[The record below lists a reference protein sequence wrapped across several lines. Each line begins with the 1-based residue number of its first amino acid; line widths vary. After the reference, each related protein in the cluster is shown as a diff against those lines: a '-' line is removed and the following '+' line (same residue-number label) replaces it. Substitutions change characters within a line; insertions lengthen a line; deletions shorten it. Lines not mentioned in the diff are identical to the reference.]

1 MVMILAISA
10 VSAADINDTSDS
22 AIQAVDEAPIEEVAS
37 EDVDALA
44 VTDNTD
50 VLADVGDKNFTQLQA
65 EIDQSTTGM
74 VNLQSNYIRAEGESD
89 IVINKNFNIFGND
102 AYTIDA
108 KNLGGIF
115 KINSG
120 CSVLLN
126 NVILTNGN
134 GINGGAIY
142 NEGTVNIMSSTL
154 TANNASLGGA
164 IYNTGIATISG
175 STLTENTA
183 DKGGAVY
190 STGTLVV
197 DGTNF
202 NENVA
207 TYRGGAVYNEGN
219 FEATGSTFDGNDITF
234 RSANDDNG
242 GAAIYNNGGTTNLDN
257 VKVINNIKDIVY
269 RAGNAGDFINAAIVS
284 TSRLYIINSYIA
296 NNSGSWG
303 GGVYVTGN
311 ETFTVTNTV
320 FEGNVATFGAAI
332 YDEGTSIIVENCNFT
347 DNRCEGV
354 GSPGTANTQAAAI
367 LVMGS
372 TSSAIISNSRFNRN
386 IAKVGGAVS
395 ISRAGDVLIDDC
407 EFVEN
412 TGYSEG
418 GAIYNYAADGATVTV
433 KDSTF
438 VDNDAPFGSAIS
450 NDADLELSGNTITG
464 ASPAPIANYYGTIE
478 SELFVNIL
486 QGQTV
491 VTILPTNE
499 ITAYITD
506 DNGNAIIDKNLVL
519 LVGGDEVAIVYDKT
533 TGTHTAT
540 YTFTNPG
547 SYEVTAKDYD
557 AAHTTAATI
566 IFESPLSSLQAL
578 IDANTNGTLNLTYG
592 FSYLENHDSAIKD
605 TGVVISKDITLNG
618 NGVIIDG
625 ANVSRLFTVADGVTL
640 TLNNMIITNGAAE
653 KGAGVYVNS
662 GAKLMADS
670 VNFINNTAV
679 KRGGA
684 IYSEGNVLVGDC
696 LFDSNDI
703 TFRTANDDNG
713 GAAIYNLNGVLTVYR
728 SNITNNLKNITIR
741 SGNNGDL
748 LVGVVVTT
756 GDTFII
762 DSYFANNT
770 GSWGGAISSLGY
782 MNTNPYTLNVIDTTF
797 EGNNATFGGAIF
809 VESSNLKV
817 DNCTFENNKGVGV
830 GSTGTSNTHGGAI
843 VVFPTGASANISDST
858 FIGNSANAGGAV
870 SFAGVDGD
878 TTVDNCTFINNA
890 ANDGGAVY
898 LWTQGD
904 ATVTVENSEF
914 EGNTAGW
921 GSAIS
926 TEGTLKLSNNT
937 IAGDATAIGNWD
949 GSITSE
955 LIVTVLDAET
965 HTFIED
971 VNLYAVVTD
980 DNGNLIEDN
989 TLKFYIDELATS
1001 YGAVYNST
1009 SGRYERSVAITTPGT
1024 YTVTVTSD
1032 SNNLTIT
1039 TGTIVVIKK
1048 GSFTDLQYQ
1057 LDNLEGNTFEL
1068 PYDFTYN
1075 ETVDSALVNGIV
1087 LDQGISID
1095 GKGYTISGNNQA
1107 RVFNVTSNMIMLSN
1121 MTIRDGKADKGA
1133 GLYINKGEM
1142 FMAENVNFINNT
1154 ATYRG
1159 GAIYTEGLVGIDGCV
1174 IDSNDITY
1182 RASNDDN
1189 GGAAIYNN
1197 GGIVYINNTA
1207 VTNNLKDI
1215 VIRDGNDGH
1224 LINAV
1229 IFNFGG
1235 AVIINNSYVANNTG
1249 SWGAGIYQNNGSV
1262 LEAYNTVF
1270 EGNNA
1275 TFGSAIYNE
1284 GGMLTVDNC
1293 TFNDNAAVGIGSSGT
1308 AETQGAAILVMSE
1321 GSSATITNSKF
1332 NRNTAKLGGAVSLA
1346 GVGEDSIID
1355 NCTFTDNVADISGG
1369 AVYLWSDTAD
1379 LEIADSTFTG
1389 NSAVDGGAVYYSSHS
1404 DLTVTGSNFT
1414 NNTANYGGAIENEG
1428 YGDLA
1433 VDNSK
1438 FVENEAAVSGGAIIS
1453 SGNASVTNS
1462 VFNDNEAAVANTNAI
1477 YLWNYNTLALSNN
1490 VITGSTDAQILA
1502 KGGTTIITPLK
1513 VRILDNGTY
1522 NIHMSPYTLNATV
1535 TDMDGNLIVDNAF
1548 RFVVGDTIVE
1558 GIEINATTG
1567 VYSAVFTPSETG
1579 TFVVSA
1585 NLEDASEIETA
1596 TLNIFRTLTDLAN
1609 LVEAANSGDTIV
1621 LDGDY
1626 TYNPEFDS
1634 AIVDGIV
1641 INKVLTIDGN
1651 GSTISGNGQARI
1663 FNVTSDKFTLNN
1675 ATLRDAKAEKGA
1687 AVYVGATGN
1696 LFAGTVNF
1704 INNTATYRGGA
1715 IYSEGLVDVN
1725 NCVFD
1730 SNDITFRTANA
1741 DNGGAAIYNLKGTLV
1756 INNTNITNNLK
1767 DIVIRDGNNGDLLDG
1782 VVVTSGETYIKD
1794 SYFANNTGS
1803 YGGAISSL
1811 GYMNTEPY
1819 SLTVVNTKFEG
1830 NNATFGGAIFVE
1842 SSKLNVENCTFENNK
1857 GVGVGS
1863 SGTSNT
1869 QGGAIVV
1876 HPSGSSATI
1885 TDSTFIA
1892 NSANLGGAVSLPGV
1906 DAASIIDNCTFINN
1920 TASSDGGAVYFWT
1933 NAATV
1938 TVSDSDFI
1946 GNTAPYGGAVE
1957 NEGYGDLVVDGCT
1970 FVENTASLKGGA
1982 IISSGSAS
1990 VTNSVFN
1997 DNEAQADTNA
2007 IYLWY
2012 PNTTLALLNN
2022 TITGDAVQIYVK
2034 AGIDVLAALNATFLC
2049 NQTVPAELGDT
2060 FTLNAT
2066 LTDEKGN
2073 SIYDADFRFSVNGE
2087 TIDEITFD
2095 ETTGL
2100 YTVDYTIKTAGPK
2113 VISTNYNLAG
2123 LVKYIG
2129 ILDIPKANVTEFTVE
2144 VRFDSIPVGENVTIY
2159 VTLLGVNG
2167 EGLNET
2173 FNVIVNNTEYPVT
2186 VANGT
2191 GSFNVSGLASGH
2203 YSALGIFPGNDNYN
2217 GAYATEIFTVLY
2229 PDPILNVTSEDIT
2242 YGEDAVINITLTEA
2256 DGTPLDGRVG
2266 ITVGGIFSLDVTI
2279 AGFASITVPNLPAN
2293 ETGWAIGVFYHG
2305 DEDHLNVW
2313 NDTETVKVAK
2323 ATPTVDITGP
2333 SDINI
2338 GENADFKATIDAKAD
2353 VYALNIWVD
2362 GVEYIVMGPGEWD
2375 SNVAEFMITSDWL
2388 PEARDYNI
2396 TVQFIGNENYTA
2408 SENVSQILTV
2418 NKIDVGNVIQISG
2431 STVTY
2436 GENATVTVELPMDA
2450 EGNVT
2455 VIIPDV
2461 GTFNA
2466 TVEGGLAVVEIPGL
2480 GAGLYELFAVEYSGD
2495 NRYASHTGMATV
2507 EVKQAKSSVEI
2518 KPIAEVTYGNNV
2530 TIRYTVLNAT
2540 TIKINV
2546 AYGGLVP
2553 VCYVTFD
2560 ANVSK
2565 YDGSLVLSNLAA
2577 GEYFVVVEND
2587 GNDNYT
2593 FSAAPAEFTVN
2604 KAEPTMQTEIR
2615 PNIKAGDANVVVQV
2629 VLPENATGKVM
2640 LLIDGEPTNQ
2650 MGYDLINGTVN
2661 ITVPADFVNAGKRS
2675 YYVIY
2680 DGDDNYTSA
2689 YDLKSFEVSK
2699 ADPMVIIAVIPDIN
2713 NKEPDAV
2720 SIFVGNITG
2729 GLTVAR
2735 ATGQILIEG
2744 YGLARLEDLEN
2755 GIYNLELIDIVPGDY
2770 EIKVTYLGDD
2780 NFNNAT
2786 NSTKFTVPKRAATVE
2801 LTNVTANILG
2811 GQNAT
2816 FTVNMNPDSANGNVT
2831 IYINGT
2837 EYATVVLD
2845 DEYANATVSIPGLGK
2860 GTHTI
2865 GVKYNGNDH
2874 YNASEVVNTTV
2885 TVEKAGSKVTIDPI
2899 DNVTFGHTVEISY
2912 TVENETTVTY
2922 SVVNESGVEQTYQIK
2937 DGKLVLSG
2945 LSVGN
2950 YTVTITNA
2958 ENNMFTGDS
2967 ATAKFTVSEN
2977 PTFDF
2982 NVNFPENST
2991 DTVFSISVPEDAGG
3005 YLLVDIDGQHYYAPV
3020 ENGTASISIPGLAP
3034 GNYTATVSYTGDGK
3048 YDNATITKEVTVP
3061 SNLPEDALTIPEN
3074 GDTETPTTYS
3084 ISLPADATGFLI
3096 VDVDGTKYVAALE
3109 NGSASVTVPALSE
3122 GQHNVTVTYTGDDKY
3137 SSASKSTT
3145 LNVKKPVYKITNNK
3159 NVKAVYSAKAYYK
3172 VLVTK
3177 DGKAVGA
3184 GEKVTIKYNGKTYT
3198 VKTDSKGYATLKLNT
3213 KVKVKKYTITAEYKG
3228 VKVTNKVTIKHVIK
3242 AKNKKVKKSKKVT
3255 KVKITLKKV
3264 NGKVLKAKKLKVK
3277 FKGKKYTVKTNK
3289 KGVATWKVKK
3299 SMLKKLKV
3307 GKKYKYKVTYGK
3319 DVVTKKLTIKK

>member
-1 MVMILAISA
+1 MKNSKLLILLLVMVMILAISA
-10 VSAADINDTSDS
+10 VSAADTNDTSDS
-22 AIQAVDEAPIEEVAS
+22 VAQAVDEAPVEEVAS
-37 EDVDALA
+37 SDVDALA
-44 VTDNTD
+44 ATDNTD

-74 VNLQSNYIRAEGESD
+74 INLQSNYIRAEGESD

-154 TANNASLGGA
+154 TDNKATLGGA
-164 IYNTGIATISG
+164 VYNTGITAISG
-175 STLTENTA
+175 STLTGNTA

-197 DGTNF
+197 DGTDF

-219 FEATGSTFDGNDITF
+219 FEATDSTFDGNDIIF

-506 DNGNAIIDKNLVL
+506 DNGNAIIDRNLVL
-519 LVGGDEVAIVYDKT
+519 LVDGNEVAGVYNKT

-830 GSTGTSNTHGGAI
+830 GSTGTSNTQGGAI
-843 VVFPTGASANISDST
+843 VVFPTGASADISDST
-858 FIGNSANAGGAV
+858 FIGNSANMGGAV

-926 TEGTLKLSNNT
+926 TDGTLKLSNNT
-937 IAGDATAIGNWD
+937 ISGDATAIGNWA

-965 HTFIED
+965 HTFVED

-980 DNGNLIEDN
+980 DNGNLIVDH

-1057 LDNLEGNTFEL
+1057 LDNLGGDTFEL

-1075 ETVDSALVNGIV
+1075 ETVDSALVNGIKIGS
-1087 LDQGISID
+1087 GITID

-1107 RVFNVTSNMIMLSN
+1107 RVFNITSNLITLSN

-1133 GLYINKGEM
+1133 GLYINKGEI
-1142 FMAENVNFINNT
+1142 FIALNVTFTNNT

-1159 GAIYTEGLVGIDGCV
+1159 GAIYTEGLVDIDGCV

-1182 RASNDDN
+1182 RAKNDDN

-1224 LINAV
+1224 LINAAIV
-1229 IFNFGG
+1229 NLDGG
-1235 AVIINNSYVANNTG
+1235 VIINNSYVANNTG
-1249 SWGAGIYQNNGSV
+1249 SWGAGIYQNGRSV

-1275 TFGSAIYNE
+1275 TFGSAIYDE
-1284 GGMLTVDNC
+1284 GGMITVDNC
-1293 TFNDNAAVGIGSSGT
+1293 TFTDNAAVGIGSSGT
-1308 AETQGAAILVMSE
+1308 ENTQGAAILVMRDDT
-1321 GSSATITNSKF
+1321 SAKITNSKF
-1332 NRNTAKLGGAVSLA
+1332 NRNSAKV
-1346 GVGEDSIID
+1346 
-1355 NCTFTDNVADISGG
+1355 
-1369 AVYLWSDTAD
+1369 
-1379 LEIADSTFTG
+1379 
-1389 NSAVDGGAVYYSSHS
+1389 
-1404 DLTVTGSNFT
+1404 
-1414 NNTANYGGAIENEG
+1414 
-1428 YGDLA
+1428 
-1433 VDNSK
+1433 
-1438 FVENEAAVSGGAIIS
+1438 
-1453 SGNASVTNS
+1453 
-1462 VFNDNEAAVANTNAI
+1462 
-1477 YLWNYNTLALSNN
+1477 
-1490 VITGSTDAQILA
+1490 
-1502 KGGTTIITPLK
+1502 
-1513 VRILDNGTY
+1513 
-1522 NIHMSPYTLNATV
+1522 
-1535 TDMDGNLIVDNAF
+1535 
-1548 RFVVGDTIVE
+1548 
-1558 GIEINATTG
+1558 
-1567 VYSAVFTPSETG
+1567 
-1579 TFVVSA
+1579 
-1585 NLEDASEIETA
+1585 
-1596 TLNIFRTLTDLAN
+1596 
-1609 LVEAANSGDTIV
+1609 
-1621 LDGDY
+1621 
-1626 TYNPEFDS
+1626 
-1634 AIVDGIV
+1634 
-1641 INKVLTIDGN
+1641 
-1651 GSTISGNGQARI
+1651 
-1663 FNVTSDKFTLNN
+1663 
-1675 ATLRDAKAEKGA
+1675 
-1687 AVYVGATGN
+1687 
-1696 LFAGTVNF
+1696 
-1704 INNTATYRGGA
+1704 
-1715 IYSEGLVDVN
+1715 
-1725 NCVFD
+1725 
-1730 SNDITFRTANA
+1730 
-1741 DNGGAAIYNLKGTLV
+1741 
-1756 INNTNITNNLK
+1756 
-1767 DIVIRDGNNGDLLDG
+1767 
-1782 VVVTSGETYIKD
+1782 
-1794 SYFANNTGS
+1794 
-1803 YGGAISSL
+1803 GGAISL
-1811 GYMNTEPY
+1811 R
-1819 SLTVVNTKFEG
+1819 
-1830 NNATFGGAIFVE
+1830 I
-1842 SSKLNVENCTFENNK
+1842 
-1857 GVGVGS
+1857 
-1863 SGTSNT
+1863 
-1869 QGGAIVV
+1869 
-1876 HPSGSSATI
+1876 H
-1885 TDSTFIA
+1885 
-1892 NSANLGGAVSLPGV
+1892 
-1906 DAASIIDNCTFINN
+1906 
-1920 TASSDGGAVYFWT
+1920 
-1933 NAATV
+1933 
-1938 TVSDSDFI
+1938 
-1946 GNTAPYGGAVE
+1946 
-1957 NEGYGDLVVDGCT
+1957 
-1970 FVENTASLKGGA
+1970 
-1982 IISSGSAS
+1982 
-1990 VTNSVFN
+1990 
-1997 DNEAQADTNA
+1997 
-2007 IYLWY
+2007 
-2012 PNTTLALLNN
+2012 
-2022 TITGDAVQIYVK
+2022 
-2034 AGIDVLAALNATFLC
+2034 
-2049 NQTVPAELGDT
+2049 
-2060 FTLNAT
+2060 
-2066 LTDEKGN
+2066 
-2073 SIYDADFRFSVNGE
+2073 
-2087 TIDEITFD
+2087 
-2095 ETTGL
+2095 
-2100 YTVDYTIKTAGPK
+2100 
-2113 VISTNYNLAG
+2113 
-2123 LVKYIG
+2123 
-2129 ILDIPKANVTEFTVE
+2129 
-2144 VRFDSIPVGENVTIY
+2144 
-2159 VTLLGVNG
+2159 
-2167 EGLNET
+2167 
-2173 FNVIVNNTEYPVT
+2173 
-2186 VANGT
+2186 
-2191 GSFNVSGLASGH
+2191 
-2203 YSALGIFPGNDNYN
+2203 
-2217 GAYATEIFTVLY
+2217 
-2229 PDPILNVTSEDIT
+2229 
-2242 YGEDAVINITLTEA
+2242 
-2256 DGTPLDGRVG
+2256 
-2266 ITVGGIFSLDVTI
+2266 
-2279 AGFASITVPNLPAN
+2279 
-2293 ETGWAIGVFYHG
+2293 
-2305 DEDHLNVW
+2305 
-2313 NDTETVKVAK
+2313 
-2323 ATPTVDITGP
+2323 
-2333 SDINI
+2333 
-2338 GENADFKATIDAKAD
+2338 
-2353 VYALNIWVD
+2353 
-2362 GVEYIVMGPGEWD
+2362 
-2375 SNVAEFMITSDWL
+2375 
-2388 PEARDYNI
+2388 
-2396 TVQFIGNENYTA
+2396 
-2408 SENVSQILTV
+2408 
-2418 NKIDVGNVIQISG
+2418 
-2431 STVTY
+2431 
-2436 GENATVTVELPMDA
+2436 
-2450 EGNVT
+2450 
-2455 VIIPDV
+2455 
-2461 GTFNA
+2461 
-2466 TVEGGLAVVEIPGL
+2466 
-2480 GAGLYELFAVEYSGD
+2480 
-2495 NRYASHTGMATV
+2495 
-2507 EVKQAKSSVEI
+2507 
-2518 KPIAEVTYGNNV
+2518 
-2530 TIRYTVLNAT
+2530 
-2540 TIKINV
+2540 
-2546 AYGGLVP
+2546 
-2553 VCYVTFD
+2553 
-2560 ANVSK
+2560 
-2565 YDGSLVLSNLAA
+2565 
-2577 GEYFVVVEND
+2577 
-2587 GNDNYT
+2587 
-2593 FSAAPAEFTVN
+2593 
-2604 KAEPTMQTEIR
+2604 
-2615 PNIKAGDANVVVQV
+2615 
-2629 VLPENATGKVM
+2629 
-2640 LLIDGEPTNQ
+2640 
-2650 MGYDLINGTVN
+2650 
-2661 ITVPADFVNAGKRS
+2661 
-2675 YYVIY
+2675 
-2680 DGDDNYTSA
+2680 
-2689 YDLKSFEVSK
+2689 
-2699 ADPMVIIAVIPDIN
+2699 
-2713 NKEPDAV
+2713 
-2720 SIFVGNITG
+2720 
-2729 GLTVAR
+2729 
-2735 ATGQILIEG
+2735 
-2744 YGLARLEDLEN
+2744 
-2755 GIYNLELIDIVPGDY
+2755 
-2770 EIKVTYLGDD
+2770 
-2780 NFNNAT
+2780 
-2786 NSTKFTVPKRAATVE
+2786 
-2801 LTNVTANILG
+2801 
-2811 GQNAT
+2811 
-2816 FTVNMNPDSANGNVT
+2816 
-2831 IYINGT
+2831 
-2837 EYATVVLD
+2837 
-2845 DEYANATVSIPGLGK
+2845 
-2860 GTHTI
+2860 
-2865 GVKYNGNDH
+2865 
-2874 YNASEVVNTTV
+2874 
-2885 TVEKAGSKVTIDPI
+2885 
-2899 DNVTFGHTVEISY
+2899 
-2912 TVENETTVTY
+2912 
-2922 SVVNESGVEQTYQIK
+2922 
-2937 DGKLVLSG
+2937 
-2945 LSVGN
+2945 
-2950 YTVTITNA
+2950 
-2958 ENNMFTGDS
+2958 
-2967 ATAKFTVSEN
+2967 
-2977 PTFDF
+2977 
-2982 NVNFPENST
+2982 
-2991 DTVFSISVPEDAGG
+2991 
-3005 YLLVDIDGQHYYAPV
+3005 
-3020 ENGTASISIPGLAP
+3020 
-3034 GNYTATVSYTGDGK
+3034 
-3048 YDNATITKEVTVP
+3048 
-3061 SNLPEDALTIPEN
+3061 
-3074 GDTETPTTYS
+3074 
-3084 ISLPADATGFLI
+3084 
-3096 VDVDGTKYVAALE
+3096 
-3109 NGSASVTVPALSE
+3109 
-3122 GQHNVTVTYTGDDKY
+3122 
-3137 SSASKSTT
+3137 
-3145 LNVKKPVYKITNNK
+3145 
-3159 NVKAVYSAKAYYK
+3159 
-3172 VLVTK
+3172 
-3177 DGKAVGA
+3177 
-3184 GEKVTIKYNGKTYT
+3184 
-3198 VKTDSKGYATLKLNT
+3198 
-3213 KVKVKKYTITAEYKG
+3213 
-3228 VKVTNKVTIKHVIK
+3228 
-3242 AKNKKVKKSKKVT
+3242 
-3255 KVKITLKKV
+3255 
-3264 NGKVLKAKKLKVK
+3264 
-3277 FKGKKYTVKTNK
+3277 
-3289 KGVATWKVKK
+3289 
-3299 SMLKKLKV
+3299 
-3307 GKKYKYKVTYGK
+3307 
-3319 DVVTKKLTIKK
+3319 

>member
-1 MVMILAISA
+1 MKNSKLLILLLAMVMILAISA
-10 VSAADINDTSDS
+10 VSAADTNDTSDS
-22 AIQAVDEAPIEEVAS
+22 VAQAVDEAPVEEVSS
-37 EDVDALA
+37 EDVDAVA
-44 VTDNTD
+44 ATDNTD

-74 VNLQSNYIRAEGESD
+74 INLQSNYIRAEGESD

-154 TANNASLGGA
+154 TDNKATLGGA
-164 IYNTGIATISG
+164 VYNTGITAISG
-175 STLTENTA
+175 STLTGNTA

-197 DGTNF
+197 DGTDF

-219 FEATGSTFDGNDITF
+219 FEATDSTFDGNDITF

-464 ASPAPIANYYGTIE
+464 TSPAPIANYYGTIE

-506 DNGNAIIDKNLVL
+506 DNGNAIIDRNLVL
-519 LVGGDEVAIVYDKT
+519 LVDGNEVAGVYNKT

-557 AAHTTAATI
+557 AAHTTAATL

-830 GSTGTSNTHGGAI
+830 GSTGTSNTQGGAI
-843 VVFPTGASANISDST
+843 VVFPTSASADISDST
-858 FIGNSANAGGAV
+858 FIGNSANMGGAV

-926 TEGTLKLSNNT
+926 TDGTLKLSNNT
-937 IAGDATAIGNWD
+937 ISGDATAIGNWA

-965 HTFIED
+965 HTFVED

-980 DNGNLIEDN
+980 DNGNLIVDH

-1001 YGAVYNST
+1001 YGTVYNST

-1057 LDNLEGNTFEL
+1057 LDNLEGDTFEL

-1075 ETVDSALVNGIV
+1075 ETVDSALVNGIKIGP
-1087 LDQGISID
+1087 GITID

-1107 RVFNVTSNMIMLSN
+1107 RVFNITSNLITLSN

-1133 GLYINKGEM
+1133 GLYINKGEI
-1142 FMAENVNFINNT
+1142 FIALNVTFTNNT

-1159 GAIYTEGLVGIDGCV
+1159 GAIYTEGLVDIDGCV

-1182 RASNDDN
+1182 RAKNDDN

-1224 LINAV
+1224 LINAAIV
-1229 IFNFGG
+1229 NLDGG
-1235 AVIINNSYVANNTG
+1235 VIINNSYVANNTG
-1249 SWGAGIYQNNGSV
+1249 SWGAGIYQNGRSV

-1275 TFGSAIYNE
+1275 TFGSAIYDE
-1284 GGMLTVDNC
+1284 GGMITVNNC

-1308 AETQGAAILVMSE
+1308 ENTQGAAILVMRDDT
-1321 GSSATITNSKF
+1321 SAKITNSKF
-1332 NRNTAKLGGAVSLA
+1332 NRNSAKVGGAISLA
-1346 GVGEDSIID
+1346 GVAEDSIID
-1355 NCTFTDNVADISGG
+1355 NCTFIGNVAEIDGG
-1369 AVYLWSDTAD
+1369 AVYLWSDDAK
-1379 LEIADSTFTG
+1379 
-1389 NSAVDGGAVYYSSHS
+1389 V
-1404 DLTVTGSNFT
+1404 TVTDSEFID
-1414 NNTANYGGAIENEG
+1414 NTAIYGGAIENEG
-1428 YGDLA
+1428 VGDLV
-1433 VDNSK
+1433 VDGCA
-1438 FVENEAAVSGGAIIS
+1438 FVENTASLRGGAIIS
-1453 SGNASVTNS
+1453 SGNTSVSNS
-1462 VFNDNEAAVANTNAI
+1462 VFENNEALGNTNAI
-1477 YLWNYNTLALSNN
+1477 YLYNDNTTLALSNN
-1490 VITGSTDAQILA
+1490 TITGSNEAQIYVRDGIEV
-1502 KGGTTIITPLK
+1502 KTPLK
-1513 VRILDNGTY
+1513 VRILENGTY
-1522 NIHMSPYTLNATV
+1522 NIHMGPYTLNATV
-1535 TDMDGNLIVDNAF
+1535 TDMDDNLIVDLAF
-1548 RFVVGDTIVE
+1548 RFIVGDAVVE
-1558 GIEINATTG
+1558 DINIDEATG
-1567 VYSAVFTPSETG
+1567 VYTAVFTPTETG
-1579 TFVVSA
+1579 TFIVST
-1585 NLEDASEIETA
+1585 NLGDASEVETA
-1596 TLNIFRTLTDLAN
+1596 TLTVFRTLTDLAK
-1609 LVEAANSGDTIV
+1609 LVEDAADQSTIV

-1626 TYNPEFDS
+1626 TFNPEFD
-1634 AIVDGIV
+1634 AALVNGIV
-1641 INKVLTIDGN
+1641 IDKNIIIDGN
-1651 GSTISGNGQARI
+1651 GSTISGANLARL
-1663 FNVTSDKFTLNN
+1663 FNVTAVNTLVLGNV
-1675 ATLRDAKAEKGA
+1675 TVRDAKADKGA
-1687 AVYVGATGN
+1687 GVYVNEGAGLLTAN
-1696 LFAGTVNF
+1696 VNF
-1704 INNTATYRGGA
+1704 INNTAVYRGGA
-1715 IYSEGLVDVN
+1715 IYSEGSVVVTKS
-1725 NCVFD
+1725 VFD
-1730 SNDITFRTANA
+1730 SNDITYRAKND
-1741 DNGGAAIYNLKGTLV
+1741 DNGGAAIYNLKGTLA
-1756 INNTNITNNLK
+1756 IYTSNITNNLK
-1767 DIVIRDGNNGDLLDG
+1767 NITIRSGNDGDLLVG
-1782 VVVTSGETYIKD
+1782 VVVTSGQTDIYD

-1803 YGGAISSL
+1803 WGGAISSL
-1811 GYMNTEPY
+1811 GYMNTNEY
-1819 SLTVVNTKFEG
+1819 VLTVKNTKFEG
-1830 NNATFGGAIFVE
+1830 NNATFGGAIFIE
-1842 SSKLNVENCTFENNK
+1842 SSNLKVDNCTFENNK

-1863 SGTSNT
+1863 PGSENT
-1869 QGGAIVV
+1869 HGGAIVV
-1876 HPSGSSATI
+1876 FPSDASADI
-1885 TDSTFIA
+1885 SDSTFIG
-1892 NSANLGGAVSLPGV
+1892 NSAIVGGAVSLPGV
-1906 DAASIIDNCTFINN
+1906 DSDSIIENCTFKDNAANDGGALYFWTNGADILVSDSEFINN
-1920 TASSDGGAVYFWT
+1920 TAQ
-1933 NAATV
+1933 
-1938 TVSDSDFI
+1938 
-1946 GNTAPYGGAVE
+1946 YGGAIE
-1957 NEGYGDLVVDGCT
+1957 NEGIGDLAVDNCIFT
-1970 FVENTASLKGGA
+1970 ENTASLAGGA
-1982 IISSGSAS
+1982 IISSGSTS
-1990 VTNSVFN
+1990 VSDSVFT
-1997 DNEAQADTNA
+1997 DNEAPANTNA

-2012 PNTTLALLNN
+2012 PDTTLALSNN
-2022 TITGDAVQIYVK
+2022 TITGDDKVQIFVNE
-2034 AGIDVLAALNATFLC
+2034 GIDIVNPLNATFLG
-2049 NQTVPAELGDT
+2049 NKTVDAELGT
-2060 FTLNAT
+2060 ISILNAT
-2066 LTDEKGN
+2066 LTDDNGN
-2073 SIYDADFRFSVNGE
+2073 FIYDADFKFSVDGE
-2087 TIDEITFD
+2087 AIDEILFD
-2095 ETTGL
+2095 YETGL
-2100 YTVDYTIKTAGPK
+2100 YTTEYSIETAGPK
-2113 VISTNYNLAG
+2113 VVSTNSDLAG
-2123 LVKYIG
+2123 LVKYTG
-2129 ILDIPKANVTEFTVE
+2129 ILNVPKANVTEFIVG
-2144 VRFDSIPVGENVTIY
+2144 VVPNILFGENVTIN
-2159 VTLLGVNG
+2159 VFLLGVNG

-2173 FNVIVNNTEYPVT
+2173 FNVIVNNSEYSVT
-2186 VANGT
+2186 VTNGT
-2191 GSFNVSGLASGH
+2191 GSFIVSGLAPGH
-2203 YSALGIFPGNDNYN
+2203 YSALGIFPGNNNYN
-2217 GAYATEIFTVLY
+2217 GAYATGLFTVLY
-2229 PDPILNVTSEDIT
+2229 PCPILNVTAEDIT
-2242 YGEDAVINITLTEA
+2242 YGEEAIINITLTEA
-2256 DGTPLDGRVG
+2256 DGTPLDGRIG
-2266 ITVGGIFSLDVTI
+2266 ISVGGIFSMDITI
-2279 AGFASITVPNLPAN
+2279 IGFVSIPVPNLPAN
-2293 ETGWAIGVFYHG
+2293 ESGWAITVYYLP
-2305 DEDHLNVW
+2305 DEEHINTM

-2323 ATPTVDITGP
+2323 I
-2333 SDINI
+2333 
-2338 GENADFKATIDAKAD
+2338 
-2353 VYALNIWVD
+2353 
-2362 GVEYIVMGPGEWD
+2362 
-2375 SNVAEFMITSDWL
+2375 
-2388 PEARDYNI
+2388 
-2396 TVQFIGNENYTA
+2396 
-2408 SENVSQILTV
+2408 
-2418 NKIDVGNVIQISG
+2418 
-2431 STVTY
+2431 
-2436 GENATVTVELPMDA
+2436 
-2450 EGNVT
+2450 
-2455 VIIPDV
+2455 
-2461 GTFNA
+2461 
-2466 TVEGGLAVVEIPGL
+2466 
-2480 GAGLYELFAVEYSGD
+2480 
-2495 NRYASHTGMATV
+2495 
-2507 EVKQAKSSVEI
+2507 
-2518 KPIAEVTYGNNV
+2518 
-2530 TIRYTVLNAT
+2530 
-2540 TIKINV
+2540 
-2546 AYGGLVP
+2546 
-2553 VCYVTFD
+2553 
-2560 ANVSK
+2560 
-2565 YDGSLVLSNLAA
+2565 
-2577 GEYFVVVEND
+2577 
-2587 GNDNYT
+2587 
-2593 FSAAPAEFTVN
+2593 
-2604 KAEPTMQTEIR
+2604 
-2615 PNIKAGDANVVVQV
+2615 
-2629 VLPENATGKVM
+2629 
-2640 LLIDGEPTNQ
+2640 
-2650 MGYDLINGTVN
+2650 
-2661 ITVPADFVNAGKRS
+2661 
-2675 YYVIY
+2675 
-2680 DGDDNYTSA
+2680 
-2689 YDLKSFEVSK
+2689 
-2699 ADPMVIIAVIPDIN
+2699 DPMVVIAVIPDVDT
-2713 NKEPDAV
+2713 KEPAAV
-2720 SIFVGNITG
+2720 SIFVGNVTG
-2729 GLTVAR
+2729 GQTVAT
-2735 ATGQILIEG
+2735 ATGQIKIEG
-2744 YGLARLEDLEN
+2744 YGVERLENLTD
-2755 GIYNLELIDIVPGDY
+2755 GIYTLDLIDIVPGDY
-2770 EIKVTYLGDD
+2770 EITVTYLGDD
-2780 NFNNAT
+2780 NFNNAG

-2801 LTNVTANILG
+2801 ITDVTENILVG
-2811 GQNAT
+2811 ENAT
-2816 FTVNMNPDSANGNVT
+2816 FTVNMDPDSANGNVT

-2837 EYATVVLD
+2837 ESGTIVLD
-2845 DEYANATVSIPGLGK
+2845 DEYANASVSISDLGV
-2860 GTHTI
+2860 GTYTI

-2874 YNASEVVNTTV
+2874 YNASDVANTTI
-2885 TVEKAGSKVTIDPI
+2885 TVAKLSSKVTIKPIAEVTYGNNVTIEYTVLNATNIKINVAYGGLQPVYNDTFDANVSEYSGSFVLSNLAAGEYFVLVYNEGNDNYTFSVDSVYLTVNKAEPTMQTEITSDIKAGDECVVVQVVLPEDATGNVMLLIDGEPVNQMDYNLINGTVNITVPADFVTAGRHSYYVSYDGDDNYTSAYDFKSFEVSKVTPTVTIVLDGEVGVAGGALVNISVASDATGKLLI
-2899 DNVTFGHTVEISY
+2899 DNNGALSIVELTNGNYTLEIYDLVAGEYYINVTYIGDDKYSETNASKVFTVPKSDVEMKYETVTPEVKYGENAIVKVDIAPDFATGNVTIFVDGKEYGTFDLDEDYANATIIISGLAMGSH
-2912 TVENETTVTY
+2912 NITVTY
-2922 SVVNESGVEQTYQIK
+2922 NGDENYNAKTGTTVNAITVTKGQPTIDIMLYHDVIEVGSEITVAYGIFGEVNGGNISICIDGVECYNKPIADTVDYI
-2937 DGKLVLSG
+2937 DIVSDLLTP
-2945 LSVGN
+2945 GN
-2950 YTVTITNA
+2950 H
-2958 ENNMFTGDS
+2958 
-2967 ATAKFTVSEN
+2967 TVSAQYLGDDLNN
-2977 PTFDF
+2977 PSNIDEV
-2982 NVNFPENST
+2982 NVTVLNMSEITINIDTPENST
-2991 DTVFSISVPEDAGG
+2991 DLVFNVTLPSNATG
-3005 YLLVDIDGQHYYAPV
+3005 YLLVDIAGQHYYGTV
-3020 ENGTASISIPGLAP
+3020 KNGTAVVSVPGLAP
-3034 GNYTATVSYTGDGK
+3034 GNYTATVTYSGDDQ
-3048 YDNATITKEVTVP
+3048 YENVTVIKNVAVP
-3061 SNLPEDALTIPEN
+3061 SNLPEDALTVPETA
-3074 GDTETPTTYS
+3074 DTDSPVTYAVN
-3084 ISLPADATGFLI
+3084 LPADAGGYLE
-3096 VDVDGTKYVAALE
+3096 VDVDGTRYIAPLN
-3109 NGSASVTVPALSE
+3109 NGSASITVPALSE
-3122 GQHNVTVTYTGDDKY
+3122 GEHNVTVKYSGDGKY
-3137 SSASKSTT
+3137 SSASKDTKLS
-3145 LNVKKPVYKITNNK
+3145 VHVPVYNIAENK
-3159 NVKAVYSAKAYYK
+3159 DVSVIYSANAYYK

-3184 GEKVTIKYNGKTYT
+3184 GESVTIKYNGKTYT

-3213 KVKVKKYTITAEYKG
+3213 KVKVKTYTITAEYKG
-3228 VKVTNKVTIKHVIK
+3228 VKVTNKVKVQHVIK
-3242 AKNKKVKKSKKVT
+3242 ASNKKVKKSRKVN
-3255 KVKITLKKV
+3255 KIKITLKKV
-3264 NGKVLKAKKLKVK
+3264 NGKVLKSKKITIK
-3277 FKGKKYTVKTNK
+3277 FKGKKYKVKTNK
-3289 KGVATWKVKK
+3289 KGVATWKLKK
-3299 SMLKKLKV
+3299 SVVRNLTV
-3307 GKKYKYKVTYGK
+3307 GKKYKYRMTYGK
-3319 DVVTKKLTIKK
+3319 DVLTKKLTVKR